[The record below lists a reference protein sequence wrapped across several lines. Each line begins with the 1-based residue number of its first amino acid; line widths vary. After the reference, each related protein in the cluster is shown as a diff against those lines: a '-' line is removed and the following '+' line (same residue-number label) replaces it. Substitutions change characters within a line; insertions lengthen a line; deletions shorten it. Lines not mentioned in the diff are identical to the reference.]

1 MNKITLLISVIILW
15 SCQKPMVSQNLESQ
29 IPDEQQGQN
38 TDGVDS
44 PGGVDEPSPEPVN
57 AGDQADDALGDN
69 PNLPIGLQYSKPA
82 QCTKI
87 DFNNLRWP
95 EQLSQKQLD
104 LFATAL
110 NISGSFEG
118 NKSWSNLTNNF
129 DGMGLSMG
137 LLNQTLGTGS
147 LQPLLI
153 EMRNKHYDEMKSYF
167 GSTRFTSLTSMLRS
181 WEGSSS
187 LKMFASEALDDK
199 LTEQDFSSI
208 YDFEIFAEEG
218 VRLSDLDMSLD
229 EEQQMGVEGLQ
240 QKQFIS
246 QASKESN
253 SVTWAVQNLY
263 NGSSFKT
270 EWKTELTRLCDS
282 KNYRSIQLA
291 AAQKLHSRALF
302 FFNRFK
308 LTEVRAYLLMYDFI
322 VQNGGFYQANIDA
335 YDSYL
340 KSNPRASESQKLS
353 KILELRLVQVRDKY
367 REDVRARKSSI
378 INGTGLVHGSNRS
391 LAKEFC
397 YSSNELY

>member
-1 MNKITLLISVIILW
+1 ML
-15 SCQKPMVSQNLESQ
+15 SQNLESLA
-29 IPDEQQGQN
+29 PDEQQGQN
-38 TDGVDS
+38 TE
-44 PGGVDEPSPEPVN
+44 GGEAPLSEIEEPSEDPVIV
-57 AGDQADDALGDN
+57 DDETENVSGDN
-69 PNLPIGLQYSKPA
+69 PSVPLGLQYSKPA

-95 EQLSQKQLD
+95 EQLTQKQID

-118 NKSWSNLTNNF
+118 HKNWSNLTNNF

-167 GSTRFTSLTSMLRS
+167 GSTRFTSLTAMLRS

-187 LKMFASEALDDK
+187 MKMFASEALDEK
-199 LTEQDFSSI
+199 LMDQDFASI
-208 YDFEIFAEEG
+208 HDYEIFADENT
-218 VRLSDLDMSLD
+218 RLSDLDESAD
-229 EEQQMGVEGLQ
+229 EEELAEDDLLQ
-240 QKQFIS
+240 QKQLIS

-270 EWKTELTRLCDS
+270 EWKTELTRLCDA
-282 KNYRSIQLA
+282 KNYRSIQLS
-291 AAQKLHSRALF
+291 AAQKIHTRALF

-340 KSNPRASESQKLS
+340 KSNPRATESQKLM
-353 KILELRLVQVRDKY
+353 KILELRLTKVTAKY
-367 REDVRARKSSI
+367 RADVKARKSSI
-378 INGTGLVHGSNRS
+378 INGTGLVHGSNRNHP
-391 LAKEFC
+391 KEFC
-397 YSSNELY
+397 YTGNELY